1 MKSLYEINSEFEKAI
16 LHISQLDDDLVVDE
30 TTGEVISQDVY
41 ADMLNAIDMAR
52 DEKLK
57 NCLYYIKSL
66 EADEDVIAKEIKR
79 LQGLKATKTNAIA
92 RFKDYVLD
100 NVDKGEKLDFQ
111 TIKLICVAGLESV
124 QVDADAQVPQEYCTI
139 EVTPNKTEL
148 KKALKGGIEIDGVSI
163 VKPEKRL
170 MIK

>member
-1 MKSLYEINSEFEKAI
+1 MNLYDLNKEFEKAI

-66 EADEDVIAKEIKR
+66 ESDEDVIAKEIKR

-100 NVDKGEKLDFQ
+100 NVDNGEKLDFQ
-111 TIKLICVAGLESV
+111 TIKLSCVAGLESV

-139 EVTPNKTEL
+139 KVTPNKTEL
-148 KKALKGGIEIDGVSI
+148 KKALKGGIEIAGVSI
-163 VKPEKRL
+163 VKTEKRL

>member
-1 MKSLYEINSEFEKAI
+1 MNLYDLNKEFEKAI

-66 EADEDVIAKEIKR
+66 ESDEDVIAKEIKR

-111 TIKLICVAGLESV
+111 TIKLSCVAGLESV

-139 EVTPNKTEL
+139 KVTPNKTEL
-148 KKALKGGIEIDGVSI
+148 KKALKGGIEIAGVSI
-163 VKPEKRL
+163 VKTEKRL

>member
-1 MKSLYEINSEFEKAI
+1 MNLYDLNKEFEKAI

-66 EADEDVIAKEIKR
+66 ESDEDVIAKEIKR

-111 TIKLICVAGLESV
+111 TIKLSCVAGLESV
-124 QVDADAQVPQEYCTI
+124 EIDPDAEIPQEYCNI
-139 EVTPNKTEL
+139 KITPSKTEL
-148 KKALKGGIEIDGVSI
+148 KKALKSGIDIDGARL
-163 VKPEKRL
+163 VKKEKRL

>member
-1 MKSLYEINSEFEKAI
+1 MNLYDLNKEFEKAI

-66 EADEDVIAKEIKR
+66 ESDEDVIAKEIKR

-111 TIKLICVAGLESV
+111 TIKLSCVSGLESV

-139 EVTPNKTEL
+139 KVTPNKTEL
-148 KKALKGGIEIDGVSI
+148 KKALKGGIEIAGVSI
-163 VKPEKRL
+163 VKTEKRL